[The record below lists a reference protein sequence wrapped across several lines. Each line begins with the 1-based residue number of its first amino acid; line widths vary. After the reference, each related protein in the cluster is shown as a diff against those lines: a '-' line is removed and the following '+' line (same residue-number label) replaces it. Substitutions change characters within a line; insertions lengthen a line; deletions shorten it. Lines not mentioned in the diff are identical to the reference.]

1 MQTFPARGKNAV
13 EILLNDHTTIKRL
26 LAELADAREP
36 EERRTTLEQLK
47 ALLTVHNATEENLV
61 YPAIALV
68 AHDKRESTHLYEET
82 AAADVLLFQL
92 DTMLKSTEDESFA
105 EKAREFQSAVLEH
118 IDDEETSAFP
128 HLQESAKPE
137 QEEMLT
143 ESVREFRDSFAFTGE
158 SDQS

>member
-26 LAELADAREP
+26 LAELADARESGQ
-36 EERRTTLEQLK
+36 RRATLERLK

-68 AHDKRESTHLYEET
+68 ANDKRESKHLYEET
-82 AAADVLLFQL
+82 ADADVLLFQL
-92 DTMLKSTEDESFA
+92 DSMLKSTEDESFP
-105 EKAREFQSAVLEH
+105 EKAREFQAAVLEH

-137 QEEMLT
+137 QEERLT
-143 ESVREFRDSFAFTGE
+143 EAVREFRESFAFTGP